1 MTFTTPG
8 PSIPGVRGRAVW
20 LSSLAWN
27 MSLNFTDFALAIIL
41 VFGLLGWVRGAR
53 RVSATTGGIFFAMTV
68 VTLTGPN
75 IVQFLGRGGITFH
88 PKEDGNL
95 FLALLFLF
103 IVFIVQLTVKRA
115 ILGGDEVPSRQ
126 QRLTGLC
133 LGFLNGF
140 LLVANVVRYADP
152 FLRKSVDTATGGW
165 TWLSPLPHLTHAN
178 GSSVTLSLGP
188 TPISITPSPLLQIYS
203 TLPTALILLCAFL
216 IVVFV
221 GTVYG
226 RVTHG
231 RG

>member
-1 MTFTTPG
+1 
-8 PSIPGVRGRAVW
+8 
-20 LSSLAWN
+20 
-27 MSLNFTDFALAIIL
+27 MSLNFTELALAIII
-41 VFGLLGWVRGAR
+41 VFGVLGWVRGAR

-68 VTLTGPN
+68 VSVTGPN
-75 IVQFLGRGGITFH
+75 ILQFLARSGITFH
-88 PKEDGNL
+88 PKEHGDL

-103 IVFIVQLTVKRA
+103 TVYIVQLTVKRA
-115 ILGGDEVPSRQ
+115 ILGGKDGLPSRQ

-152 FLRKSVDTATGGW
+152 FLRKTVDSATGGW
-165 TWLSPLPHLTHAN
+165 TWLSPFPHLTHAS
-178 GSSVTLSLGP
+178 GSSVTLALGP

-203 TLPTALILLCAFL
+203 SLPTALILLFGFL

-226 RVTHG
+226 RVTRG
-231 RG
+231 RR

>member
-1 MTFTTPG
+1 
-8 PSIPGVRGRAVW
+8 
-20 LSSLAWN
+20 
-27 MSLNFTDFALAIIL
+27 MSLNFTEFALAIIL
-41 VFGLLGWVRGAR
+41 VFGLLGWIRGAR
-53 RVSATTGGIFFAMTV
+53 RAAATTGGIFFAMTV
-68 VTLTGPN
+68 VSLTGPN
-75 IVQFLGRGGITFH
+75 ILQFLARSGITFH
-88 PKEDGNL
+88 PTEHGDL

-103 IVFIVQLTVKRA
+103 TVFIVQLTVKRA
-115 ILGGDEVPSRQ
+115 ILGDGDELPSRQ

-133 LGFLNGF
+133 LGLLNGF
-140 LLVANVVRYADP
+140 LLVANVIRYADP

-178 GSSVTLSLGP
+178 GNSVTLALGP

-203 TLPTALILLCAFL
+203 TLPTALILLFAFL

-226 RVTHG
+226 RVTRG

>member
-1 MTFTTPG
+1 
-8 PSIPGVRGRAVW
+8 
-20 LSSLAWN
+20 
-27 MSLNFTDFALAIIL
+27 MSLNFTDFALAIVL

-68 VTLTGPN
+68 VSLTGPN
-75 IVQFLGRGGITFH
+75 IIQFLTRSGITFH
-88 PKEDGNL
+88 PAEHGDL

-103 IVFIVQLTVKRA
+103 TVFVVQLTVRRA
-115 ILGGDEVPSRQ
+115 ILGNGDEMPSRQ

-152 FLRKSVDTATGGW
+152 FLRQSVDTATGGW
-165 TWLSPLPHLTHAN
+165 TWISPLPHLTHAN
-178 GSSVTLSLGP
+178 GSSVTLALGP

-203 TLPTALILLCAFL
+203 TLPTALILLFAFV

-226 RVTHG
+226 RITRG

>member
-1 MTFTTPG
+1 
-8 PSIPGVRGRAVW
+8 
-20 LSSLAWN
+20 
-27 MSLNFTDFALAIIL
+27 MSLNFTDFALAIVL

-68 VTLTGPN
+68 VSLTGPN
-75 IVQFLGRGGITFH
+75 IIQFLARSGITFH
-88 PKEDGNL
+88 PVAQGDL

-103 IVFIVQLTVKRA
+103 TVFIVQLTVRRA
-115 ILGGDEVPSRQ
+115 ILGDGDEMPSRQ

-152 FLRKSVDTATGGW
+152 FLRQSVDTATGGW
-165 TWLSPLPHLTHAN
+165 TWISPLPHLTHAS
-178 GSSVTLSLGP
+178 GSSVTLALGP

-203 TLPTALILLCAFL
+203 TLPTALILLFAFV

-226 RVTHG
+226 RVTRG

>member
-1 MTFTTPG
+1 
-8 PSIPGVRGRAVW
+8 
-20 LSSLAWN
+20 
-27 MSLNFTDFALAIIL
+27 MSLNFTDFALAIVL

-68 VTLTGPN
+68 VSLTGPN
-75 IVQFLGRGGITFH
+75 IIQFLARSGITFH
-88 PKEDGNL
+88 PAEHGDL

-103 IVFIVQLTVKRA
+103 TVFIVQLTVRRA
-115 ILGGDEVPSRQ
+115 ILGDGDEMPSRR

-152 FLRKSVDTATGGW
+152 FLRQSVDTATGGW
-165 TWLSPLPHLTHAN
+165 TWISPLPHLTHAN
-178 GSSVTLSLGP
+178 GNSVTLALGP

-203 TLPTALILLCAFL
+203 TLPTALILLFAFV

-221 GTVYG
+221 GTVYS
-226 RVTHG
+226 RVTRG